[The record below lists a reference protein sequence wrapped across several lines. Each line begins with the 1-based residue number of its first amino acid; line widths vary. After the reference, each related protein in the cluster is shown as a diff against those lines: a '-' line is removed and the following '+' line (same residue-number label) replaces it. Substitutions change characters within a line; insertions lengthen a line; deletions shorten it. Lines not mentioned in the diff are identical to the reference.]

1 MSDLQLRV
9 ALVLSAQRALLGAV
23 HPQLRQVSIDADE
36 TKKLVSLR
44 FEYDGKPQEEAQKSC
59 SCAATEVIADFS
71 APWNFFEEHV
81 SAPIPFKLVPLRYVV
96 YLRAE
101 PKAGA

>member
-1 MSDLQLRV
+1 MSDLPLRV
-9 ALVLSAQRALLGAV
+9 ALMLSAQRALLGAV

-44 FEYDGKPQEEAQKSC
+44 FEYDGKPQEEAQVSC

-71 APWNFFEEHV
+71 TPWDIFEEHISV
-81 SAPIPFKLVPLRYVV
+81 PVPLEPTPLRYIV

-101 PKAGA
+101 PKAGT

>member
-1 MSDLQLRV
+1 MSDLPSLI
-9 ALVLSAQRALLGAV
+9 LSAQRALLGAV

-36 TKKLVSLR
+36 SKKLISLR
-44 FEYDGKPQEEAQKSC
+44 FEYDGKHQEVVQESC

-71 APWNFFEEHV
+71 APWNIFEEHISV
-81 SAPIPFKLVPLRYVV
+81 PIPLELAPLRYVV

-101 PKAGA
+101 PKAGT

>member
-1 MSDLQLRV
+1 MSDLPLRV
-9 ALVLSAQRALLGAV
+9 SLMLSTQRALLGAV

-36 TKKLVSLR
+36 TKKLISLR
-44 FEYDGKPQEEAQKSC
+44 FEYDGKPQEEAQESC

-71 APWNFFEEHV
+71 APWDIFEEHISV
-81 SAPIPFKLVPLRYVV
+81 PMPLELVPLRYIA

-101 PKAGA
+101 PKTGT

>member
-1 MSDLQLRV
+1 M
-9 ALVLSAQRALLGAV
+9 LSAQRALLGAV

-44 FEYDGKPQEEAQKSC
+44 FEYDGKPKEEVQESC
-59 SCAATEVIADFS
+59 SCAATEVIANFS
-71 APWNFFEEHV
+71 APWDIFEEHISV
-81 SAPIPFKLVPLRYVV
+81 SIPFELAPLRYVV

-101 PKAGA
+101 PKAGT